1 MFFLYVNEGKL
12 GGGQFI
18 LTTTEQGKRKLS
30 MWKKK
35 ELKENLCK
43 DGLETR
49 ELGYLRFCWK

>member
-1 MFFLYVNEGKL
+1 MFFPYVNEGKL

-18 LTTTEQGKRKLS
+18 LMTTEQGKRKLS

-49 ELGYLRFCWK
+49 ELGYLRFC

>member
-1 MFFLYVNEGKL
+1 MQQIGRSLMFFLYVNEGKL

-35 ELKENLCK
+35 GIEGKSLQ
-43 DGLETR
+43 R
-49 ELGYLRFCWK
+49 WS